1 MLSMLKIILPLPEA
15 VAGPTAFKTVSS
27 SIAFFKFG
35 KCLNAFL
42 LADMIRSSEL
52 DSTICWSRGRNLPL
66 YNLKTLIVTKTTT
79 RNVQDKFKLNK
90 IHTALIIRFEK
101 ACFIWF
107 KYTCIFIIYLLD
119 HTNLQRAS
127 TSLVHITPFLLHT
140 FHSFLG

>member
-79 RNVQDKFKLNK
+79 K
-90 IHTALIIRFEK
+90 ISSNSIK
-101 ACFIWF
+101 
-107 KYTCIFIIYLLD
+107 
-119 HTNLQRAS
+119 S
-127 TSLVHITPFLLHT
+127 TKH
-140 FHSFLG
+140 